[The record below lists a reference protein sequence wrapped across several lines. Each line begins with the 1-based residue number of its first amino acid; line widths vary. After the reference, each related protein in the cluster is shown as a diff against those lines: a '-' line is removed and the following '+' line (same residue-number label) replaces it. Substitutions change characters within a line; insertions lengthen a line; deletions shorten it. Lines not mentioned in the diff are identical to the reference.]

1 MMNKIFFILILTGLM
16 IFSPVISK
24 DKPANIWL
32 TDLDGNKH
40 EIIKESFAQPIIL
53 IRYLG
58 ATCSKCLHQLN
69 LLNAISDTLK
79 KQNIKV
85 IGFSNDDA
93 VQCRKILKQVK
104 YENSAV
110 SLYSD
115 SDSKISELIGATIIE
130 ITGEKT
136 ELHATM
142 LIYKGEIL
150 FSDIDAKPFM
160 KISKIFDLAVA
171 AKKK

>member
-1 MMNKIFFILILTGLM
+1 MKPKIIFILILTGLI
-16 IFSPVISK
+16 IFSPVIAK

-40 EIIKESFAQPIIL
+40 DIIGESFNQPIIL

-69 LLNAISDTLK
+69 LLNAISDTLI

-85 IGFSNDDA
+85 VGFSNDDA
-93 VQCRKILKQVK
+93 IQCRKILKQAK

-115 SDSKISELIGATIIE
+115 TDSKISELIGSTIIE

-136 ELHATM
+136 ELHATL

-150 FSDIDAKPFM
+150 FSDIDSKPFM
-160 KISKIFDLAVA
+160 KINLLFNQALA